1 MALGIQRDIF
11 MAAENYSRYQQSVIR
26 NYYNN
31 KDNVSLQRAQELLTD
46 LYLAEGKKREKV
58 WESLFMHLERLGVPA
73 DQLQHLKESN
83 NPELIAQ
90 LIQKKI
96 WESCYCTTAY
106 PRGKP
111 LRPSSELFSNG
122 MLCLS
127 AVAFPTL
134 GRPSASLVQTNSSR
148 FESDAIDGCAT
159 GGGRTKCEVCT
170 TYESGN
176 EPIRN
181 SR

>member
-1 MALGIQRDIF
+1 MPLGIQRDFF

-83 NPELIAQ
+83 NPELVAQ

-96 WESCYCTTAY
+96 
-106 PRGKP
+106 
-111 LRPSSELFSNG
+111 
-122 MLCLS
+122 
-127 AVAFPTL
+127 
-134 GRPSASLVQTNSSR
+134 
-148 FESDAIDGCAT
+148 
-159 GGGRTKCEVCT
+159 
-170 TYESGN
+170 
-176 EPIRN
+176 
-181 SR
+181 